1 MIEFN
6 VLEKKQL
13 ARNLLS
19 RQYVFEL
26 STNTIV
32 RGFIGKSSLIFDTK
46 TNIFS
51 VGNGSA
57 VIQIK
62 LNIFH
67 INNSIGR
74 TSFVLSKTRL

>member
-46 TNIFS
+46 TKIFS
-51 VGNGSA
+51 EGNGSA